1 MSKVFF
7 SPGDNEVGIGTT
19 DPQQNF
25 TISLSAFGVTTGL
38 NTVSGQAQAGT
49 WTNHPYVIMVNSAE
63 VARFA
68 TTGFAVTGTSTATGA
83 LVSSGTNLVNA
94 AAKVVLSYEGS
105 SASYLQAYGANS
117 VTAGTLSIRT
127 QSSDASVSAIPAIF
141 STTGLAVTGTLSA
154 TGGINSTAIG
164 AITPSTG
171 AFTTVSA
178 TGGIN
183 STAIGA
189 ITPSTGAFT
198 TVSATGQS
206 VFPGFVTN
214 KTTASSGRIWVQ
226 DAGAN
231 SYNEIQSR
239 NYANTADLSLNIT
252 SSIGVNINGPLSITV
267 GGILVA
273 QFTSVGLT
281 NTASPLLS
289 LSSFKSVVAASTDF
303 ADFKTR
309 VAAL

>member
-171 AFTTVSA
+171 AFTTVS
-178 TGGIN
+178 
-183 STAIGA
+183 S
-189 ITPSTGAFT
+189 
-198 TVSATGQS
+198 TGQS

>member
-1 MSKVFF
+1 M
-7 SPGDNEVGIGTT
+7 
-19 DPQQNF
+19 
-25 TISLSAFGVTTGL
+25 
-38 NTVSGQAQAGT
+38 
-49 WTNHPYVIMVNSAE
+49 
-63 VARFA
+63 
-68 TTGFAVTGTSTATGA
+68 
-83 LVSSGTNLVNA
+83 
-94 AAKVVLSYEGS
+94 
-105 SASYLQAYGANS
+105 
-117 VTAGTLSIRT
+117 
-127 QSSDASVSAIPAIF
+127 
-141 STTGLAVTGTLSA
+141 
-154 TGGINSTAIG
+154 
-164 AITPSTG
+164 
-171 AFTTVSA
+171 SA

>member
-19 DPQQNF
+19 NPQQNF

-49 WTNHPYVIMVNSAE
+49 WTNHPYVIMVNSTE

-68 TTGFAVTGTSTATGA
+68 TTGLSVTGI
-83 LVSSGTNLVNA
+83 VSS
-94 AAKVVLSYEGS
+94 
-105 SASYLQAYGANS
+105 
-117 VTAGTLSIRT
+117 
-127 QSSDASVSAIPAIF
+127 
-141 STTGLAVTGTLSA
+141 
-154 TGGINSTAIG
+154 
-164 AITPSTG
+164 
-171 AFTTVSA
+171 
-178 TGGIN
+178 
-183 STAIGA
+183 
-189 ITPSTGAFT
+189 
-198 TVSATGQS
+198 TGQS
-206 VFPGFVTN
+206 VFPGFVAN
-214 KTTASSGRIWVQ
+214 KTTASSGKIWIQ

-231 SYNEIQSR
+231 TYNEIQSR

-267 GGILVA
+267 GGNLVA